1 MKDLSLHQAAQRLG
15 LSRPE
20 LIKRMKAAGLLDS
33 SNLPAAPVRD
43 RLYLRAKETSWHHP
57 ELGMQY
63 SHSTKVRPVGVAWLA
78 DKLGIPRVCAPAA
91 RTAAKLAD
99 EPRPR
104 EYARQIVALRTIEE
118 RRAALERVPEHL
130 RELVRTHVEIAWNH
144 PKGTK

>member
-33 SNLPAAPVRD
+33 SNLPAVPVRD

-63 SHSTKVRPVGVAWLA
+63 SHSTKVRPAGVAWLA
-78 DKLGIPRVCAPAA
+78 DKLGIPRAA
-91 RTAAKLAD
+91 RLAD

-144 PKGTK
+144 PKGNK

>member
-63 SHSTKVRPVGVAWLA
+63 SHSTKVRPYRSGMAGRQA
-78 DKLGIPRVCAPAA
+78 RHPRVCAPAA
-91 RTAAKLAD
+91 PDR
-99 EPRPR
+99 R
-104 EYARQIVALRTIEE
+104 EV
-118 RRAALERVPEHL
+118 
-130 RELVRTHVEIAWNH
+130 
-144 PKGTK
+144 G

>member
-1 MKDLSLHQAAQRLG
+1 M
-15 LSRPE
+15 
-20 LIKRMKAAGLLDS
+20 
-33 SNLPAAPVRD
+33 
-43 RLYLRAKETSWHHP
+43 
-57 ELGMQY
+57 
-63 SHSTKVRPVGVAWLA
+63 
-78 DKLGIPRVCAPAA
+78 
-91 RTAAKLAD
+91 AD

>member
-33 SNLPAAPVRD
+33 SNLPAVPVRD
-43 RLYLRAKETSWHHP
+43 RLYLRAKETPWHHP

-63 SHSTKVRPVGVAWLA
+63 SHSTKVRPAGVAWLA
-78 DKLGIPRVCAPAA
+78 DKLGIPASAPQ
-91 RTAAKLAD
+91 RTAARLAD

-144 PKGTK
+144 PKGNK